1 MRRLLSALAVTSCLL
16 TGLPTVSSAQG
27 LPGLHCLAVS
37 EQPAAFR
44 LDFGGQSNGWDR
56 YRLRIPAE
64 AEIGSSQFTITYR
77 TITKAILTPT
87 RLRCALKISAAPR

>member
-37 EQPAAFR
+37 RGNQLPFR
-44 LDFGGQSNGWDR
+44 LDFGGQSNGGIDTDC
-56 YRLRIPAE
+56 E
-64 AEIGSSQFTITYR
+64 FQ
-77 TITKAILTPT
+77 
-87 RLRCALKISAAPR
+87 PRS